1 MKTIVTQLTSPTGSR
16 DTWAEVSLPAIAHN
30 TRLFSRQK
38 RQSCRLMAVVKANAY
53 GHGAIEVARTALS
66 AGAEYLGV
74 ALVDEGLQLRKSGI
88 IQPIL
93 VLGYTPPHAVEAAL
107 AQNITLTV
115 FTEEVLGEIVACARR
130 HKTKARIHLK
140 YDTGMSRIGLASI
153 PAVIGLMEQA
163 SAAAP
168 DVIVEGLFT
177 HFADAD
183 GADTGFARQQF
194 ARFTACIEALES
206 RGFHIPIKHC
216 CNSAAAMRFPEMHL
230 DMIRV
235 GIALYGLYPSEQLR
249 LANYPLRQAMSLKT
263 RIAALHS
270 AQPGQTVGYG
280 RTFRATDQSLI
291 ATIPIGYADG
301 LSRSLSNCGY
311 ALVRGKRVPVIGHI
325 CMDQAMLDVS
335 GVQGVS
341 PGDEVIMFGSADTGR
356 SGEHIALDEMANW
369 INTIH
374 YEVICAVSQRVPR
387 VYR

>member
-1 MKTIVTQLTSPTGSR
+1 MKTIAAQFTSPTGSR
-16 DTWAEVSLPAIAHN
+16 DTWAEISLPAIAHN

-38 RQSCRLMAVVKANAY
+38 ARDCRLMAVVKANAY
-53 GHGAIEVARTALS
+53 GHGAVQVARTAIH

-74 ALVDEGLQLRKSGI
+74 ALVDEGLQLRDSGI
-88 IQPIL
+88 MQPVL

-107 AQNITLTV
+107 MQNITLTV
-115 FTEEVLGEIVACARR
+115 FTEEVLQEVIICARR
-130 HKTKARIHLK
+130 NQNTARIHLK
-140 YDTGMSRIGLASI
+140 FDTGMSRIGIASI
-153 PAVIGLMEQA
+153 PAVIELMEQA

-168 DVIVEGLFT
+168 YVLVEGLFT

-183 GADTGFARQQF
+183 GVDTDFARQQF

-235 GIALYGLYPSEQLR
+235 GIALYGLYPSEPLR
-249 LANYPLRQAMSLKT
+249 LPEYPLRQAMSLKT

-270 AQPGQTVGYG
+270 VQPGQTVGYG
-280 RTFRATDQSLI
+280 RTYRAVDKSLI
-291 ATIPIGYADG
+291 ATLPIGYADG
-301 LSRSLSNCGY
+301 LTRNLSNCGF
-311 ALVRGKRVPVIGHI
+311 AWVRGQRVPVIGRI
-325 CMDQAMLDVS
+325 CMDQTMLDVT

-341 PGDEVIMFGSADTGR
+341 PGDEVILFGSNEQ
-356 SGEHIALDEMANW
+356 GEGIPLDELAAW

-374 YEVICAVSQRVPR
+374 YEVICLISQRVPR
-387 VYR
+387 LYAV

>member
-1 MKTIVTQLTSPTGSR
+1 
-16 DTWAEVSLPAIAHN
+16 
-30 TRLFSRQK
+30 
-38 RQSCRLMAVVKANAY
+38 MAVVKANAY

-183 GADTGFARQQF
+183 GADTEFARQQF
-194 ARFTACIEALES
+194 ARFTA
-206 RGFHIPIKHC
+206 
-216 CNSAAAMRFPEMHL
+216 
-230 DMIRV
+230 
-235 GIALYGLYPSEQLR
+235 
-249 LANYPLRQAMSLKT
+249 
-263 RIAALHS
+263 
-270 AQPGQTVGYG
+270 
-280 RTFRATDQSLI
+280 
-291 ATIPIGYADG
+291 
-301 LSRSLSNCGY
+301 
-311 ALVRGKRVPVIGHI
+311 
-325 CMDQAMLDVS
+325 
-335 GVQGVS
+335 
-341 PGDEVIMFGSADTGR
+341 
-356 SGEHIALDEMANW
+356 
-369 INTIH
+369 
-374 YEVICAVSQRVPR
+374 
-387 VYR
+387 